1 MEYTLLL
8 IIIKLIIIDEK
19 EKSMAVLI
27 SNSITIID
35 TKNDDIIIKNKVL
48 VGIKLIS
55 IKIREFKAK
64 ITPE

>member
-1 MEYTLLL
+1 M
-8 IIIKLIIIDEK
+8 IDEK